1 MYIPVYLYITIK
13 NKVMGKTPSKDK
25 SLTTLKLEP
34 QMFDDFKI
42 LCVRTKF
49 NLSKLVDRAMH
60 YYNNNEE
67 FRKIMHT
74 YKHETTGSLN

>member
-1 MYIPVYLYITIK
+1 MS
-13 NKVMGKTPSKDK
+13 KTASKDK

-34 QMFDDFKI
+34 QMFDDFKV

-60 YYNNNEE
+60 YYNNDES
-67 FRKIMHT
+67 FRKLMHN
-74 YKHETTGSLN
+74 YKHEITGSAN